1 MKTGVGTPSQAD
13 VVQEQQMSIAKK
25 QIRISVS
32 MYDSRCNYG
41 NKIEDELGEVVTVAL
56 TTVKVLE
63 GTCKPLF

>member
-1 MKTGVGTPSQAD
+1 
-13 VVQEQQMSIAKK
+13 MSIAKK